1 MTAKMIFPLQF
12 TRQYKGPMDADVLF
26 ETNTELQAYLSNDL
40 RYGGMLV
47 TCKEHEGK
55 LFILNNA
62 ETAWIEIA
70 GVKGDI
76 GFTPIP
82 EITETAEGIFL
93 NWIVGYNNPVVEGD
107 PPVPV
112 YKWVTPVNIKGKDGT
127 KDGTNDTAN
136 GPGHM
141 DVDFTVKGVDIG
153 MYADGQLIP
162 KDTPILD
169 VVKNILTKVE
179 NPVYIQ
185 PTLLMSSTQELTVE
199 SGTTIAPELVIAFEK
214 NDAGDLTG
222 FRILEGL
229 TELES
234 DVAVV
239 SPFVVPAHRI
249 IDTVEQY
256 KSEADYG
263 DGPVKFN
270 NLGTDY
276 PVGQISAGTKVSNT
290 IAVRGVRKAFYG
302 TDAASK
308 AIYTTSEEIR
318 NLNGLLNIVQG
329 MNIEIAIPLGT
340 QKVTFAYPE
349 TIRDVLS
356 VKYVEGMNVEIKDIF
371 VKTVVNVEG
380 AEGGNGINYKVYT
393 YVPAVPF
400 QKDVNYVVT
409 I

>member
-26 ETNTELQAYLSNDL
+26 ETNTEMQAYLSNDL

-70 GVKGDI
+70 GVKGDV

-93 NWIVGYNNPVVEGD
+93 NWIVGYNDPVVEGD

-127 KDGTNDTAN
+127 NDTDN

-153 MYADGQLIP
+153 MYTDGQLIP

-169 VVKNILTKVE
+169 VVKNMLTKVE
-179 NPVYIQ
+179 NPVYVQ
-185 PTLLMSSTQELTVE
+185 PTLLMSSTQELIVE
-199 SGTTIAPELVIAFEK
+199 SGTTISPELVIAFEK

-249 IDTVEQY
+249 VDTVEQY

-276 PVGQISAGTKVSNT
+276 PVGQISTGTKVSNT

-302 TDAASK
+302 TDATSK

-393 YVPAVPF
+393 YVPTVPF